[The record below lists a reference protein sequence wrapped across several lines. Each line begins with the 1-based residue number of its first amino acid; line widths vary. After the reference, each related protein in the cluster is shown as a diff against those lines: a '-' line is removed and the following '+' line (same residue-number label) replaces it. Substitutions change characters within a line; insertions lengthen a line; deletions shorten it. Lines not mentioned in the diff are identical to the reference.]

1 MVLEVLN
8 TAAITLNAKNGI
20 VGQNRRAQQL
30 LADGSQLYVNRHKL
44 SARGRNSSRFSLLL
58 ARVSKSGKPESM
70 GLFSPEHFVTA
81 YVTVSRLSNL
91 SDVSASETAILLV
104 QLNQIDDHPIATEE
118 QLAQI
123 FLFSNTEARLAR
135 ATALGQ
141 TLEKFAAEY
150 GVKMT
155 TVRSQMASIYLKA
168 HVRRQSDL
176 VRLILAIPCVWEDVE
191 KLEPAQSKIRLRA

>member
-30 LADGSQLYVNRHKL
+30 LAEGSQLYVNRHKL
-44 SARGRNSSRFSLLL
+44 AARGQNSSRLSLLL

-70 GLFSPEHFVTA
+70 GIFSSEHVVTA
-81 YVTVSRLSNL
+81 YATVSRLPTLADAN
-91 SDVSASETAILLV
+91 ASEAAILLV
-104 QLNQIDDHPIATEE
+104 QLNQIDDHPIASEE

-191 KLEPAQSKIRLRA
+191 TTAPVQGKIKQRA